1 MENLEKNEM
10 VLNFDELN
18 KLDQFE
24 QANVLWEIIERMG
37 FKDATMEPNDS
48 GYSIELECE
57 ELDAEDFFF
66 VENIS
71 WDLDEVDVELN
82 RELPTALQISY
93 EDFNDY
99 LSNYPAE
106 DDTTEVNHINVRE
119 FLNHKYMSCPES
131 FKIREII

>member
-24 QANVLWEIIERMG
+24 QANVLWEIIEKLG

-57 ELDAEDFFF
+57 ELDATEQIKSLI
-66 VENIS
+66 ENYIDENGSIS
-71 WDLDEVDVELN
+71 QEQIDEFIWDVIGELDNSDELFEEICN
-82 RELPTALQISY
+82 NGAFGSY
-93 EDFNDY
+93 E
-99 LSNYPAE
+99 S
-106 DDTTEVNHINVRE
+106 
-119 FLNHKYMSCPES
+119 
-131 FKIREII
+131 

>member
-1 MENLEKNEM
+1 MKNEM

-71 WDLDEVDVELN
+71 WDYDEVDVEMN

-99 LSNYPAE
+99 ISENG
-106 DDTTEVNHINVRE
+106 DTDTTEVNHINVCH
-119 FLNHKYMSCPES
+119 FLNEEYMTCPES
-131 FKIREII
+131 FKIVEII

>member
-1 MENLEKNEM
+1 MKNEM

-57 ELDAEDFFF
+57 ELDETEQIEKVLIALEESEYPNVNFDEFGPSEKYDGLYYSRGIGE
-66 VENIS
+66 VDGEELDVTIYYDPATGEVNIS
-71 WDLDEVDVELN
+71 FEELEEEN
-82 RELPTALQISY
+82 S
-93 EDFNDY
+93 
-99 LSNYPAE
+99 
-106 DDTTEVNHINVRE
+106 
-119 FLNHKYMSCPES
+119 
-131 FKIREII
+131 

>member
-24 QANVLWEIIERMG
+24 QANVLWDIIERMG
-37 FKDATMEPNDS
+37 FKDATMEPNDN
-48 GYSIELECE
+48 GYSIELEFE
-57 ELDAEDFFF
+57 ELDEEDFFF

-71 WDLDEVDVELN
+71 WDYDEVDVEMN
-82 RELPTALQISY
+82 RKLPTALQISY
-93 EDFNDY
+93 DDFNDY
-99 LSNYPAE
+99 ISENGNT
-106 DDTTEVNHINVRE
+106 DTTEVNHINVCD
-119 FLNHKYMSCPES
+119 FLNEEYMTCPES